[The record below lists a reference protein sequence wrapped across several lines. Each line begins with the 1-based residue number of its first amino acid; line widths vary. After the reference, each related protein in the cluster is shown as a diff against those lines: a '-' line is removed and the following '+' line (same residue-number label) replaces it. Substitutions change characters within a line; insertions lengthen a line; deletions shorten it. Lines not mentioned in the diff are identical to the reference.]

1 MILVIGG
8 RAQGKRGFVR
18 NQLCRE
24 QTFIQWAD
32 GEKDSWD
39 VLMKSAYIFGLHCL
53 VKRFIEG
60 DRTLG
65 APEGWLLAAE
75 MGGGPISWEELPGR
89 LASALLEGKRD
100 RIIVTDEIG
109 YGIVPIEKQERLYR
123 EMTGRLCCILA
134 KEAEEVW
141 RVCCGIGQRI
151 K

>member
-1 MILVIGG
+1 
-8 RAQGKRGFVR
+8 
-18 NQLCRE
+18 
-24 QTFIQWAD
+24 
-32 GEKDSWD
+32 
-39 VLMKSAYIFGLHCL
+39 
-53 VKRFIEG
+53 
-60 DRTLG
+60 
-65 APEGWLLAAE
+65 
-75 MGGGPISWEELPGR
+75 MGGASWPGW
-89 LASALLEGKRD
+89 ASALLEGKRD